1 MSIVELFYPAFILAI
16 LLVFIHTIFGLEII
30 KRGVI
35 FTDLAIGQFAAI
47 GVAVSLLFFD
57 GNYAFLLTFA
67 FALLGALLIAIA
79 THRVEHIEAFIGML
93 YALGASAI
101 IVLLSNTTQGTEL
114 FNKLQATDILFTTLN
129 DLVEPVLLYSFVAIL
144 FFPFYHRLSG
154 LAREVLFFGLLAL
167 TVTSSVQLAGVLVVF
182 VLLIVPA
189 FLALLQSRFK
199 PLFFAWSVGS
209 VIVIS
214 SMIFSYWLDLPTGYT
229 IVFVGSLCGIV
240 GALLAGKKSRVKKL
254 IKN

>member
-1 MSIVELFYPAFILAI
+1 MSIVTLLYPAFILAI
-16 LLVFIHTIFGLEII
+16 LLVFIHSIFGLEII

-57 GNYAFLLTFA
+57 GAYSFLLTLI
-67 FALLGALLIAIA
+67 FALIGATLISVA

-93 YALGASAI
+93 YALGASGI

-114 FNKLQATDILFTTLN
+114 FNKLQATDILFTTTS
-129 DLVEPVLLYSFVAIL
+129 DLIEPFILYSVVAIL
-144 FFPFYHRLSG
+144 FLRFYHKLNG
-154 LAREVLFFGLLAL
+154 IYKEMLFFGLLAL

-189 FLALLQSRFK
+189 FIALLQRRFAK
-199 PLFFAWSVGS
+199 LPFAWIVGS
-209 VIVIS
+209 TIIIMA
-214 SMIFSYWLDLPTGYT
+214 MILSYYFDLPTGYT
-229 IVFVGSLCGIV
+229 IVFIGSLCGILS
-240 GALLAGKKSRVKKL
+240 AFL
-254 IKN
+254 IGG

>member
-1 MSIVELFYPAFILAI
+1 MSIVTLLYPAFILAI
-16 LLVFIHTIFGLEII
+16 LLVFIHSIFGLEII

-57 GNYAFLLTFA
+57 GAYSFLLTLI
-67 FALLGALLIAIA
+67 FALIGATLISVA

-93 YALGASAI
+93 YALGASGI

-114 FNKLQATDILFTTLN
+114 FNKLQATDILFTTTS
-129 DLVEPVLLYSFVAIL
+129 DLIEPFILYSVVAIL
-144 FFPFYHRLSG
+144 FLRFYHKLTG
-154 LAREVLFFGLLAL
+154 LYKEMLFFGLLAL

-189 FLALLQSRFK
+189 FLALLQNRFSK
-199 PLFFAWSVGS
+199 LIFAWIVGS
-209 VIVIS
+209 TIIIVAMVIS
-214 SMIFSYWLDLPTGYT
+214 YYFDLPTGYT
-229 IVFVGSLCGIV
+229 IVFIGSLVGILSAFLV
-240 GALLAGKKSRVKKL
+240 GGEE
-254 IKN
+254 NN